1 MSNIISVT
9 SGSINKLA
17 SEQLNEVLPGL
28 SKKSYGFVIGNP
40 GAGKGYFFLSL
51 AYELTTNI
59 KLLGLSKQSTP
70 IKVLYR
76 PVEDGVNI
84 VAKRIKKHINEIGDE
99 IAQLIESNFSL
110 YNSLDPICSRRRE
123 TTFAHI
129 IDSNREKLIAA
140 ALDYDLLIIDTI
152 REASGS
158 CHEVEDDLSI
168 KMALQEV
175 ARNAD
180 VAILISHHPTKDLM
194 RKKEVLTT
202 VSGSG
207 LSVTQANSRYS
218 IFIDVVESKKEK
230 NTQISHL
237 KHNNVDQEDV
247 LLHKVVNWDS
257 SSLMYIDNDMLKVF
271 KSNTNSNKQFNYY
284 DEDKPELVYP
294 IEVVEELIPKSIDL
308 DDVLSNDERV
318 ITQEKSSAVDQNT
331 LDEYSR
337 FLAQEKNK

>member
-1 MSNIISVT
+1 LSNIISVT

-51 AYELTTNI
+51 AYELATNI

-70 IKVLYR
+70 IKVLYW

-84 VAKRIKKHINEIGDE
+84 VAKRIKKHIDEIGDE
-99 IAQLIESNFSL
+99 TAQLIESNFSL
-110 YNSLDPICSRRRE
+110 YNSLDPICSRRG
-123 TTFAHI
+123 TTIAHI

-194 RKKEVLTT
+194 RKKEILTT

-218 IFIDVVESKKEK
+218 IFIDIVEYKKVK

-247 LLHKVVNWDS
+247 LLHKQVNWDA
-257 SSLMYIDNDMLKVF
+257 SSLMYIDNDMLKAF
-271 KSNTNSNKQFNYY
+271 KSNTNSEQLNYY
-284 DEDKPELVYP
+284 AEDKPELVYP
-294 IEVVEELIPKSIDL
+294 ISVVEELIPKSIDL
-308 DDVLSNDERV
+308 DDVLSTDESV
-318 ITQEKSSAVDQNT
+318 ITQEESSTVDQDT
-331 LDEYSR
+331 LNEYSM
-337 FLAQEKNK
+337 FLAQQKNK